1 MHNGNFYLDCT
12 INNENI
18 NYLVSM
24 TNTKIDLKLEQQ
36 NTLDTPAYSY
46 TFSARA
52 FFWLMDITA
61 GSKNTLSKAKLLEI
75 LASIPYRAWE
85 MRNYMKQTR
94 QYKKLKKIRK
104 FNQIIEWSREAQDNE
119 YTHLLVIDQK
129 MAEDGMKDKWYL
141 SPFVTFFVV
150 LFYIAFARLVVWFN
164 PKRAFMFN
172 AEFENHAERVYA
184 NMVRENPGWEEQKI
198 TNEFIKS
205 YADVDTWAD
214 VVRRIGLDE
223 RDHMNHSFIQAGE
236 LKYVHKYSGMPYGVT
251 D

>member
-1 MHNGNFYLDCT
+1 MAN
-12 INNENI
+12 
-18 NYLVSM
+18 S
-24 TNTKIDLKLEQQ
+24 KIDLKLEQQ
-36 NTLDTPAYSY
+36 NSLDTPAYKYS
-46 TFSARA
+46 FAARV
-52 FFWLMDITA
+52 FFWFMDITA

-94 QYKKLKKIRK
+94 KYKKLKKVRK
-104 FNQIIEWSREAQDNE
+104 YNEIIEWSREAQDNE
-119 YTHLLVIDQK
+119 FTHLIVIDQK
-129 MAEDGMKDKWYL
+129 MAEDGLKDAWYL
-141 SPFVTFFVV
+141 DPFVTFFIVW
-150 LFYIAFARLVVWFN
+150 FYIIFAKLVVWFN

-184 NMVRENPGWEEQKI
+184 NMVREHPEWEGQKVA
-198 TNEFIKS
+198 NEFIKS

-236 LKYVHKYSGMPYGVT
+236 LKYVHKYRGMPYDING
-251 D
+251 